1 MAASSPSSGTTRE
14 RAKSLRAGLRFAS
27 KVPLGEDV
35 ITAGDRRGHSAIMRH
50 QHCQSLRRFC
60 QGARCRERPGL
71 GGSEFMDTA
80 HTLVVPASADGLRQ
94 AEEGLDDFSAAHGL
108 TRNDTWPFHV
118 AIDEILSNIVKYGLA
133 GERARSEVQIFL
145 LLEEESL
152 EMVILDDA
160 APFNPLD
167 AARPETG
174 LAAEDREIGGLGIE
188 IVRRLMDSI
197 DYERLDDQ
205 HNRLTLR
212 RRLGL

>member
-1 MAASSPSSGTTRE
+1 
-14 RAKSLRAGLRFAS
+14 
-27 KVPLGEDV
+27 
-35 ITAGDRRGHSAIMRH
+35 
-50 QHCQSLRRFC
+50 
-60 QGARCRERPGL
+60 
-71 GGSEFMDTA
+71 MDTA

-133 GERARSEVQIFL
+133 GERARSEVQIFF

-160 APFNPLD
+160 EAFNPLD
-167 AARPETG
+167 AERPDTD

-188 IVRRLMDSI
+188 IVRRLMDFI
-197 DYERLDDQ
+197 EYERLDDQ